1 MNRWGWKLAV
11 SLVLSVLLMA
21 TCVSMP
27 NVSAQT
33 SQGTPDHINVLLFY
47 EKGCCS
53 SCGDVEN
60 YVKDTL
66 NQYYGDEVKSGMIS
80 AQVANPKKDKA
91 LADKYNVKDWSLKL
105 VVTRN
110 GQETV
115 VDVPEIWMYVGNRD
129 ASISTIKNAI
139 DKQLGR

>member
-1 MNRWGWKLAV
+1 
-11 SLVLSVLLMA
+11 
-21 TCVSMP
+21 
-27 NVSAQT
+27 
-33 SQGTPDHINVLLFY
+33 VLLFY